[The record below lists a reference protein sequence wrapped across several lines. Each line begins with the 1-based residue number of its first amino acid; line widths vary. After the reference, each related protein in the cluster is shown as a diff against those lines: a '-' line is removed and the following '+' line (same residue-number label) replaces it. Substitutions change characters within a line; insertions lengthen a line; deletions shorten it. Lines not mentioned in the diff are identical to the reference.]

1 MGPRQSRGHRHRRR
15 RRRRQAHQHLR
26 VHLHLRVSR
35 QRQAGVLARRQVA
48 GAIQSS
54 AGVRHRVER
63 QQHQH
68 HRQRLVGQV
77 VVVPA
82 VVVLVAVE
90 AVDLVEAVVAV
101 VLQDASAHQKKTTKN
116 SKNASTLMRLPSM
129 RRSAVGSSMLR
140 RSLRTVGLRPSP
152 VMTTAPSG
160 LPTSSASEV
169 SYFSFVLPNSSTPST
184 LPESVR

>member
-1 MGPRQSRGHRHRRR
+1 
-15 RRRRQAHQHLR
+15 
-26 VHLHLRVSR
+26 
-35 QRQAGVLARRQVA
+35 
-48 GAIQSS
+48 
-54 AGVRHRVER
+54 
-63 QQHQH
+63 
-68 HRQRLVGQV
+68 V

-90 AVDLVEAVVAV
+90 AVDLVVVVVVAV

-184 LPESVR
+184 FPASVR